1 MNGKNYLVKIDYSNL
16 IVSEK
21 TMVPKTIKLKDKSSL
36 EIIWE
41 DDSLSNILLKY
52 LRDEC
57 PCATCKGETVLL
69 KTYRPPVK
77 KMLTP
82 EMYLI
87 KNIEVVG
94 EYAIQITWKDGHNTG
109 IYTYEYLQE
118 LDKGQASEKKQDYD
132 TLL

>member
-1 MNGKNYLVKIDYSNL
+1 
-16 IVSEK
+16 
-21 TMVPKTIKLKDKSSL
+21 MVPKTIKLKEKSSL

-41 DDSLSNILLKY
+41 DESTSNISLKY

-69 KTYRPPVK
+69 KTYRPPVS
-77 KMLTP
+77 KMITP

-87 KNIEVVG
+87 KNIETVG

-109 IYTYEYLQE
+109 IYTYDYLRE
-118 LDKGQASEKKQDYD
+118 LDKGQTTEKKQDYD
-132 TLL
+132 KLL

>member
-1 MNGKNYLVKIDYSNL
+1 
-16 IVSEK
+16 
-21 TMVPKTIKLKDKSSL
+21 MVPKTIKLVDKSSL

-41 DDSLSNILLKY
+41 DESTSNITLKY

-77 KMLTP
+77 KMITP
-82 EMYLI
+82 EMYMV
-87 KNIEVVG
+87 KNIETVG
-94 EYAIQITWKDGHNTG
+94 EYAIQITWKDGHSTG
-109 IYTYEYLQE
+109 IYTYEYLLE
-118 LDKGQASEKKQDYD
+118 LDKDQASEKKQDYD

>member
-1 MNGKNYLVKIDYSNL
+1 MI
-16 IVSEK
+16 
-21 TMVPKTIKLKDKSSL
+21 PKTIKLKDKSSL
-36 EIIWE
+36 EINWE
-41 DDSLSNILLKY
+41 DETVGRIGLKY

-69 KTYRPPVK
+69 KTYRPPAK
-77 KMLTP
+77 KMITP
-82 EMYLI
+82 EMFLV
-87 KNIEVVG
+87 KNIETVG

-118 LDKGQASEKKQDYD
+118 LEKGQSSEKKQDYN

>member
-1 MNGKNYLVKIDYSNL
+1 MIPKSIKVK
-16 IVSEK
+16 EK
-21 TMVPKTIKLKDKSSL
+21 KFL

-41 DDSLSNILLKY
+41 DESKSELSLKY

-69 KTYRPPVK
+69 RTYRPPIK
-77 KMLTP
+77 KMISP
-82 EMYLI
+82 EVYLI
-87 KNIEVVG
+87 SNIEIVG

-109 IYTYEYLQE
+109 IYSWEYLQE
-118 LDKGQASEKKQDYD
+118 LEKGQESDEKQDYN